1 MLAKLAVWLVDTAAR
16 DSDLLVAGEALDK
29 FMDVFSADS
38 QDQLFARL
46 GLLHRLKHSLDVF
59 KSRWR

>member
-1 MLAKLAVWLVDTAAR
+1 MLSKLAVWLVDTAAR

-46 GLLHRLKHSLDVF
+46 GLLHRLKHSLDIF
-59 KSRWR
+59 KSR

>member
-1 MLAKLAVWLVDTAAR
+1 MLSKLAVWLVDTAAR

-46 GLLHRLKHSLDVF
+46 GLLQKLRQSLDFF
-59 KSRWR
+59 KSR